1 MSTMYLVYIFLEHLI
16 YRTVPEILSLIIN
29 IIANKTPSL
38 HMYLDYI
45 ITILV

>member
-1 MSTMYLVYIFLEHLI
+1 MYLVYIFLEHLI
-16 YRTVPEILSLIIN
+16 CRTVSEILLIIN

-38 HMYLDYI
+38 HTYLDYI